1 MDMGKRVSLYF
12 KRLPKSMAKLVR
24 EPVLLIG
31 ILAISL
37 FLFLFVLLPLFKIF
51 YLSFEDNGHL
61 SIKVFKEMMSE
72 SYYQAPFFN
81 SLYLGGWVALI
92 STMIGFAYAYAIT
105 RVDLPWKK
113 FFTITATFPVISP
126 PFMMSLSMIL
136 LFGRQGFVSKTIL
149 ADFLHL
155 PVEFQIYGFWG
166 LLVTEVLTYFSTA
179 YLTLF
184 GVLQAIDPA
193 LEDAALDLGASKG
206 KVFRSISLPLAA
218 PGIASALLLVFTQ
231 SLADF
236 GNPMILSGNYPVLAT
251 QAYLRITGMFDMKGG
266 AALAILLLI
275 PSILAFVIQKY
286 YLSRKSFVTVT
297 GKPSS
302 SRIQMDSNLIRYS
315 IFGMCL
321 ALSAFVFMFYG
332 MVFYGSFV
340 KLWGANNTITLDN
353 YRHVFTVGADYI
365 KDTLFLSTVA
375 TPVAGVMAMIIA
387 FLVVRKEFPG
397 RRLMELVSLLTF
409 AVPGTVVGIGYI
421 LAFNEPVTIFSIPI
435 LPALTGTASII
446 IVLNIFRNL
455 AMGVQTGIA
464 ELSQVDPSI
473 EEASTDLGADSSV
486 TFRKITLPLI
496 APAFYSGLAFNFVKC
511 VTQISA
517 VIFVVSG
524 KWNIITIAI
533 LGSVENSDLAQAAAW
548 SVVVIIMILLVLWLI
563 QFLVSLMGQ
572 GGRKIK
578 FDSAETL

>member
-31 ILAISL
+31 ILAISV

-61 SIKVFKEMMSE
+61 SIRVFKEMMSE
-72 SYYQAPFFN
+72 SYYQAPFVN

-136 LFGRQGFVSKTIL
+136 LFGRQGFVTKTIL

-193 LEDAALDLGASKG
+193 LEDAALDLGADKG
-206 KVFRSISLPLAA
+206 KVFRSITLPLAA

-375 TPVAGVMAMIIA
+375 TPIAGIMAMIIA

>member
-61 SIKVFKEMMSE
+61 SIRVFQEMMSE

-92 STMIGFAYAYAIT
+92 STMIGFAFAYAIT

-321 ALSAFVFMFYG
+321 ALSVFVFMFYG

-375 TPVAGVMAMIIA
+375 TPIAGVMAMIIA

>member
-1 MDMGKRVSLYF
+1 MDMGKRVSVYF

-61 SIKVFKEMMSE
+61 SIKVFKDMMSE

-193 LEDAALDLGASKG
+193 LEDAALDLGADKG

-421 LAFNEPVTIFSIPI
+421 LAFNEPVTIFTIPI